1 MAPPTATTDRRARP
15 RLDRQDWSTAAWE
28 SFVSGGIGA
37 VTVKDLARQLEV
49 SRGSFYHHFTDRDDL
64 LQELLRYWEDKY
76 TIQVREDVRALRLDP
91 SDTLLALARIIRHR
105 GASRYDVRVRAWALE
120 DLSVRDLIRRVDE
133 ERLEFI
139 RSQFAALGFDD
150 MEAESR
156 ARLYLYYEMAEPA
169 VLTEQSEELKEE
181 LLLARHALLTATN
194 GTKSMKEK

>member
-1 MAPPTATTDRRARP
+1 M
-15 RLDRQDWSTAAWE
+15 
-28 SFVSGGIGA
+28 SGGIGA
-37 VTVKDLARQLEV
+37 VTVNDLARQLEV

-76 TIQVREDVRALRLDP
+76 TIQVREDVRALRLNP

>member
-1 MAPPTATTDRRARP
+1 M
-15 RLDRQDWSTAAWE
+15 
-28 SFVSGGIGA
+28 SGGIGA
-37 VTVKDLARQLEV
+37 VTVNDLARQLEV

-64 LQELLRYWEDKY
+64 LQELLWYWEDKY

-91 SDTLLALARIIRHR
+91 SDTLLALARMIRHR

>member
-1 MAPPTATTDRRARP
+1 M
-15 RLDRQDWSTAAWE
+15 
-28 SFVSGGIGA
+28 SGGIGA
-37 VTVKDLARQLEV
+37 VTVNDLARQLEV

-91 SDTLLALARIIRHR
+91 SDTLLALARMIRHR

>member
-37 VTVKDLARQLEV
+37 VTVNDLARQLEV

>member
-1 MAPPTATTDRRARP
+1 M
-15 RLDRQDWSTAAWE
+15 
-28 SFVSGGIGA
+28 SGGIGA
-37 VTVKDLARQLEV
+37 VTVNDLARQLEV